1 MIPPSLTQQFQQIYF
16 QRKCENLVLKPRQR
30 TLLCK
35 KEDILT
41 NPPLNFKKTIS
52 KMWLARVNPK
62 RNYIPHHR
70 CKPSLKQKRDL
81 NYVHYS
87 LGPAFALIS
96 KQFPTVW
103 DLLIFNTKCKL
114 YIKKLRCF
122 VTVLSPVYTGLQS
135 TATVPNHSVPL
146 RIHVARFISSHFS
159 HEFAHLVL
167 VMGSNKDQTK

>member
-1 MIPPSLTQQFQQIYF
+1 MENTDDSIYLSKEKKKSSLGNIHMGQIPPLNVLSPQANYLLSSASIHTATRYEYWCCFRHTCSFPSADVVKAVCAMIPPSLTQQFQQIYF

-87 LGPAFALIS
+87 LGLAFALIS
-96 KQFPTVW
+96 K
-103 DLLIFNTKCKL
+103 
-114 YIKKLRCF
+114 
-122 VTVLSPVYTGLQS
+122 
-135 TATVPNHSVPL
+135 
-146 RIHVARFISSHFS
+146 
-159 HEFAHLVL
+159 
-167 VMGSNKDQTK
+167 